1 MKITATIS
9 EATAKKLNIPRAP
22 VSAEANIPATLPELV
37 KAFGEDVVAGA
48 AIDALVISAQALMR
62 RMMVPKFDKDGKKT
76 ADASSA
82 AEIAKA
88 VAEWRPDAKTVVR
101 QTAFERATSS
111 IDKLTPEE
119 RKALLAKL
127 TGKG

>member
-22 VSAEANIPATLPELV
+22 VSAEANIPETLPELV
-37 KAFGEDVVAGA
+37 KLYGEDVVAGA

-62 RMMVPKFDKDGKKT
+62 RMMVPKYDKEGKQT
-76 ADASSA
+76 AAASSA
-82 AEIAKA
+82 AEIQAA
-88 VAEWRPDAKTVVR
+88 VAAWRPDVKTVVR

-127 TGKG
+127 QGK